1 MNEKLENLTFEP
13 LCNKRTFF
21 DAELTL
27 CMEES
32 TAKVRV
38 KPFKVFK
45 TLYKY
50 SHYPNPSTLGPSEEY
65 HS

>member
-13 LCNKRTFF
+13 LCNKRNFF

-38 KPFKVFK
+38 KPFKVFN
-45 TLYKY
+45 TF
-50 SHYPNPSTLGPSEEY
+50 
-65 HS
+65 